1 MPRLLL
7 SKRPWHGLDV
17 LPFYLVRFGHRVSP
31 NEPLRLAA
39 GRNETQGVGGLLP
52 SFTPCLRGIFVQLT
66 PGQAN
71 GISKR
76 NTDGVLVLDLL
87 SRDGFINRRENPEDG
102 RFCLIHLTTK
112 GIRFRPCQCQTRNE
126 AFRQPRSSRRM
137 RVTPPQTKGSNR
149 MKHGKITQTDRF

>member
-1 MPRLLL
+1 MGWTSCHFISFALATGFRRMNHCALRQVEMKP
-7 SKRPWHGLDV
+7 KV
-17 LPFYLVRFGHRVSP
+17 LG
-31 NEPLRLAA
+31 AA
-39 GRNETQGVGGLLP
+39 SVLHALFEGDFCTINAWA
-52 SFTPCLRGIFVQLT
+52 
-66 PGQAN
+66 AN